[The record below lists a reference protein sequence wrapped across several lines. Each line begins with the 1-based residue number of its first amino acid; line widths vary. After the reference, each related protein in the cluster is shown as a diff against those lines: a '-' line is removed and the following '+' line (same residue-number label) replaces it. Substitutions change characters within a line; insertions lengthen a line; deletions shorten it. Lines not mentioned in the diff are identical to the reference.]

1 MDEIVSPSKEKKA
14 IVVWPCLQT
23 QCLVHVSEHELLQG
37 TIEEK
42 TRKA

>member
-23 QCLVHVSEHELLQG
+23 QCLVSEHELLQG